1 MTNTPKYSLA
11 DRPKWWLPKLMK
23 WVSVITAVLALVMW
37 VGSLILESL
46 DVYALNSAANE
57 EDSVALNFS
66 YLADEV
72 MWGAIAILFYAVV
85 FWMLAVA
92 VDKLDQLVWLNAT
105 DADRDFILQKRNR
118 KNAKN

>member
-46 DVYALNSAANE
+46 DAYALNSAANE